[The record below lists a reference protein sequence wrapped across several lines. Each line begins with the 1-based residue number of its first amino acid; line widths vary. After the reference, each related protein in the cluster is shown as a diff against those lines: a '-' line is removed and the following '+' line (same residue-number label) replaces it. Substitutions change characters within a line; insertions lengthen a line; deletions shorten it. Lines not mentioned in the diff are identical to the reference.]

1 MSQRYSE
8 APGSRGH
15 ARYRGGVRGAVK
27 SGRRPRLRLGV
38 LFAGVLGLV
47 SSACTGALTAGP
59 ALPEAE
65 LPRTLEESTD
75 DAFQFPD
82 VTGTPLELTEVDSVS
97 PAREIVESWTLDE
110 QVASLF
116 MVHVPDATLSF
127 HSGIYSNYPVAGF
140 LLLGDNIT
148 GDVEE
153 SRDFVSSLR
162 TLGDPELLIAVDQEG
177 GAVERLS
184 PDEFPSAPE
193 LGEGDLDD
201 TLSVA
206 QERNGL
212 VYEVGA
218 NVNLGVVADV
228 SPGEDAYIH
237 DRSYGTDSSLVRDHV
252 EAALGGSI
260 QGVAVTV
267 KHFPGHGITTDDT
280 HQTVASTDIAF
291 DEWRDIHGAPFRVA
305 TDLQVPLLMFGHL
318 VVESVDTEPASLSS
332 AWVDLVRDEWGYEGV
347 IVTDDLSM
355 LEDSGDDRYA
365 DHTHNTVRAL
375 QAGADLIIDSGGLTL
390 GQTEERLADAVQ
402 AVVEAVNEGSLAS
415 ERITE
420 SATRLVEL
428 RLSLGGVAR
437 PLEDAQSG

>member
-1 MSQRYSE
+1 MR
-8 APGSRGH
+8 SRAWSH
-15 ARYRGGVRGAVK
+15 RHPAIYIAV
-27 SGRRPRLRLGV
+27 
-38 LFAGVLGLV
+38 ALGLV
-47 SSACTGALTAGP
+47 SSGCTTALTASP
-59 ALPEAE
+59 ALPESEPQRASQE
-65 LPRTLEESTD
+65 PPD

-97 PAREIVESWTLDE
+97 PARDIVESWTLEE

-127 HSGIYSNYPVAGF
+127 HSGVYADYPVAGF

-153 SRDFVSSLR
+153 SRGFVTSLR

-184 PDEFPSAPE
+184 PDEFPPAPE

-201 TLSVA
+201 TLTVA

-228 SPGEDAYIH
+228 SPGEEAYIH
-237 DRSYGTDSSLVRDHV
+237 NRSYGTDPSLVRDHV
-252 EAALGGSI
+252 EAALAGSI

-267 KHFPGHGITTDDT
+267 KHFPGHGITADDT
-280 HQTVASTDIAF
+280 HETVASTDIAF

-305 TDLQVPLLMFGHL
+305 TDQQVPMLMFGHL
-318 VVESVDTEPASLSS
+318 VVEAVDTEPASLSS

-347 IVTDDLSM
+347 IVTDDLAM
-355 LEDSGDDRYA
+355 LEDSDDDRYA
-365 DHTHNTVRAL
+365 DHTENTVRAL

-390 GQTEERLADAVQ
+390 GQTEERLADAIAAVVQ
-402 AVVEAVNEGSLAS
+402 AVNDGSLAP

-428 RLSLGGVAR
+428 RLSLGGVVR

>member
-1 MSQRYSE
+1 M
-8 APGSRGH
+8 
-15 ARYRGGVRGAVK
+15 ARLL
-27 SGRRPRLRLGV
+27 RLRSVSHLRPGALLV
-38 LFAGVLGLV
+38 VALALV
-47 SSACTGALTAGP
+47 SSACTGALTASP
-59 ALPEAE
+59 VLPESE
-65 LPRTLEESTD
+65 LQPAAQAPSE

-82 VTGTPLELTEVDSVS
+82 VAGTPLELTEVDSVS
-97 PAREIVESWTLDE
+97 PAREIVESWSVEE

-127 HSGIYSNYPVAGF
+127 HSGIYSDYPVAGF

-148 GDVEE
+148 GDVAE
-153 SRDFVSSLR
+153 SRAFVSSLR

-184 PDEFPSAPE
+184 PDEFPPAPE

-201 TLSVA
+201 TLRIA

-237 DRSYGTDSSLVRDHV
+237 ERSYGTDSSLVRDHV

-267 KHFPGHGITTDDT
+267 KHFPGHGITADDT
-280 HQTVASTDIAF
+280 HETVASTDVSF

-305 TDLQVPLLMFGHL
+305 TDQQVPLLMFGHL

-355 LEDSGDDRYA
+355 LEDSGDDRYSE
-365 DHTHNTVRAL
+365 HTVNTVRAL

-390 GQTEERLADAVQ
+390 GQTEDRLAEAIT
-402 AVVEAVNEGSLAS
+402 AVVEAVNDGSLAE
-415 ERITE
+415 ERIIE

>member
-1 MSQRYSE
+1 M
-8 APGSRGH
+8 AL
-15 ARYRGGVRGAVK
+15 ALAT
-27 SGRRPRLRLGV
+27 
-38 LFAGVLGLV
+38 
-47 SSACTGALTAGP
+47 SACSGALTATP
-59 ALPEAE
+59 ALPD
-65 LPRTLEESTD
+65 PESAPTPEGPSA

-82 VTGTPLELTEVDSVS
+82 VTGTPLELTEVDSAS
-97 PAREIVESWTLDE
+97 PAREIVDAWSLEE

-127 HSGIYSNYPVAGF
+127 HSGVYTEYPVAGF

-148 GDVEE
+148 GDVEQ

-184 PDEFPSAPE
+184 PDEFPAASE
-193 LGEGDLDD
+193 LGEGSPDD
-201 TLSVA
+201 TLTVT

-228 SPGEDAYIH
+228 SPGDDAYIH
-237 DRSYGTDSSLVRDHV
+237 ERSYGTDPSLVTDHV
-252 EAALGGSI
+252 EAALNGSI

-280 HQTVASTDIAF
+280 HETVATSDLAF
-291 DEWRDIHGAPFRVA
+291 DEWRELHGAPFRVA
-305 TDLQVPLLMFGHL
+305 TDQQVPLLMFGHL
-318 VVESVDTEPASLSS
+318 VIESVDSEPASLSS

-355 LEDSGDDRYA
+355 LEDSGDERYA
-365 DHTHNTVRAL
+365 DHTQNTVRAL

-390 GQTEERLADAVQ
+390 GQTEERLEQAISAVL
-402 AVVEAVNEGSLAS
+402 AAVNDGSLAP
-415 ERITE
+415 ERVTE